1 MQMKIL
7 QSVNLQQ
14 VSWEG
19 MTDLHV
25 FKFFF
30 FFFLFNFIPVDSAI
44 LLWHFTNVEIYHFL
58 LTYRD

>member
-30 FFFLFNFIPVDSAI
+30 FFFSFQFYTCRFSNPIVALYKCGNLSFPLD
-44 LLWHFTNVEIYHFL
+44 L
-58 LTYRD
+58 